1 MIPVATTS
9 AAPRIGVLINNYN
22 NGPWLRACVDSAL
35 AQSRPP
41 DEVIVYDDGS
51 TDDSLAI
58 LRAYGDRIRLIEG
71 VHVDARHAFASQFAG
86 IRAAFAASAA
96 DHLHL
101 LDGDDLFLPGKIER
115 YEAAWADRPDLV
127 LIQAPMLRIGPDGA
141 ALREE
146 REARKQV
153 ADALAATYAAHDPD
167 FHYWTSALAFRRE
180 PLARLLDL
188 CEPITPALAA
198 DSSLAGIAP
207 LLGPVATLEPALTA
221 WRRHPRSLSRRQT
234 ATRLNN
240 LRARQSHFNRVAAL
254 LGARPL
260 RPWRSRGLYLE
271 LARTA
276 GLTRLVRLFRP
287 VPPAHAIP
295 PPPPLG
301 RPARVGV
308 LINNYNTGP
317 WLRACVDSV
326 LAQTRPPDEII
337 VCDDGSTDDS
347 VAILRSYGDRIRLLE
362 GVHDPVR
369 SGRASQAAAI
379 HRAFAASTADHL
391 HLLDGDDLYLPDR
404 IRRYEEAWAGRPA
417 AILIQAPMRRID
429 ADGHPLFEE
438 REARKHV
445 ADHLAATYAGQDP
458 DLHYWTSALAFRRDF
473 LAARLPLDY
482 SCGLGLA
489 VDSALAGVAPLYGP
503 VVTLET
509 TLTAWRRLPKSQ
521 NLRERASPL
530 KNLRLRQANF
540 NRAARAL
547 GAAPLHPLRCPA
559 FYKEVLRALGVGR
572 LVRFARRDPAPSP
585 P

>member
-71 VHVDARHAFASQFAG
+71 VHQHSRHAFASQFAAVC
-86 IRAAFAASAA
+86 AAFAASTS
-96 DHLHL
+96 DHLYL
-101 LDGDDLFLPGKIER
+101 LDGDDLFLPDKIRR
-115 YEAAWADRPDLV
+115 YEAAWTERPDLILV
-127 LIQAPMLRIGPDGA
+127 QAPMLRIDPAGA
-141 ALREE
+141 PLREE
-146 REARKQV
+146 REPRKQV
-153 ADALAATYAAHDPD
+153 ADPLAATYAAQDPD

-180 PLARLLDL
+180 PLARLLEL
-188 CEPITPALAA
+188 CEPITPALAL
-198 DSSLAGIAP
+198 DSALAGVAP

-221 WRRHPRSLSRRQT
+221 WRRHPRSQSLNQT
-234 ATRLNN
+234 AGRLAN
-240 LRARQSHFNRVAAL
+240 LRARQTHFNRVAARL
-254 LGARPL
+254 EARPL
-260 RPWRSRGLYLE
+260 RAWRSPVLHRE
-271 LARTA
+271 LARAA
-276 GLTRLVRLFRP
+276 GLTPLIRHFRP
-287 VPPAHAIP
+287 IP
-295 PPPPLG
+295 PPPAAPPPPPDL
-301 RPARVGV
+301 RPPRIGV
-308 LINNYNTGP
+308 LINNYNNGP

-337 VCDDGSTDDS
+337 VYDDGSTDDS
-347 VAILRSYGDRIRLLE
+347 LAILRSYGDRLRLIA
-362 GVHDPVR
+362 GVHDPAIP
-369 SGRASQAAAI
+369 GRASQAEAI
-379 HRAFAASTADHL
+379 HRAFLASTADHL
-391 HLLDGDDLYLPDR
+391 HLLDGDDLYFPDR
-404 IRRYEEAWAGRPA
+404 IRLYEAAWADRPA
-417 AILIQAPMRRID
+417 AVLVQAPMLRID
-429 ADGHPLFEE
+429 ADGRPLREE
-438 REARKHV
+438 REPRKHV
-445 ADHLAATYAGQDP
+445 ADHLVATYASQDT

-473 LAARLPLDY
+473 LTARLPLDY
-482 SCGLGLA
+482 PDGLGLA
-489 VDSALAGVAPLYGP
+489 IDSNLAGVAPLHGP
-503 VVTLET
+503 VVMLET
-509 TLTAWRRLPKSQ
+509 ALTAWRRLPKSQ